1 MTKRKRKRTTLEE
14 KIKKVLND
22 EALCQPK
29 EKMDEP
35 KESAESFADNED
47 NEQDGEESDDE
58 EIMTMDNVR
67 EKNTTIKVHI
77 KILFIFYLSA
87 FIQRKKTEDDEF
99 FEEWVRPTD
108 EETEEA
114 FADFHFDRKIL
125 KALGNVGWNAPTKIQ
140 QACVP
145 VALAGRD
152 ICACATTGSGK
163 TGAFVLPIL
172 HRFALIDSGS
182 NSDR

>member
-47 NEQDGEESDDE
+47 NEQDGEESDNE

-77 KILFIFYLSA
+77 KILFIFLFICIHSA
-87 FIQRKKTEDDEF
+87 QENR
-99 FEEWVRPTD
+99 R
-108 EETEEA
+108 
-114 FADFHFDRKIL
+114 R
-125 KALGNVGWNAPTKIQ
+125 
-140 QACVP
+140 
-145 VALAGRD
+145 R
-152 ICACATTGSGK
+152 
-163 TGAFVLPIL
+163 VL
-172 HRFALIDSGS
+172 
-182 NSDR
+182 

>member
-1 MTKRKRKRTTLEE
+1 M
-14 KIKKVLND
+14 
-22 EALCQPK
+22 
-29 EKMDEP
+29 
-35 KESAESFADNED
+35 
-47 NEQDGEESDDE
+47 
-58 EIMTMDNVR
+58 
-67 EKNTTIKVHI
+67 
-77 KILFIFYLSA
+77 
-87 FIQRKKTEDDEF
+87 
-99 FEEWVRPTD
+99 RPTD

-125 KALGNVGWNAPTKIQ
+125 KALGNVGWNTPTKIQ
-140 QACVP
+140 QGCVP

-172 HRFALIDSGS
+172 HRFALIDAAS